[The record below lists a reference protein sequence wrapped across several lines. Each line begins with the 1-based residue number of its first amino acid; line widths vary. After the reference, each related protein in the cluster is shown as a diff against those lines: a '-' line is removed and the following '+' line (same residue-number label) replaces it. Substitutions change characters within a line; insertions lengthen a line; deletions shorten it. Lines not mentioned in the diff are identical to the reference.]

1 LIKSHRLIFWLL
13 PVVLLAAFGVLNLLA
28 NAWLSSSGGK
38 GMLEK
43 EFSSS
48 LGYDVRLTGE
58 YRMSLFPRIAIEGS
72 GIELEA
78 PQVVRLLARGE
89 HYSAAIKLLPFL
101 HREVQISSVAL
112 RGGFL
117 DLGTLMAANKGLA
130 PSAAQEISVPQVRSL
145 TIEEFSLVFGDE
157 SNVVA
162 LSKVQLDEL
171 EIGREARLELDVRWL
186 SEGIE
191 MARVALQG
199 SLQLGQALESVTLKV
214 RDLKV
219 EFGDSGVSGL
229 SGTWVW
235 DQSSAAISGETDWA
249 QDSKSAHSQIEFRLG
264 ELIAG
269 SLQASY
275 RQSPDGAPVVAEA
288 RFIFREYQLEFP
300 EIGLA
305 WAGQDIAGAGC
316 YWLTE
321 PAGLHLFL
329 LSKTLD
335 LDKIT
340 TFFPSGNARESDLPF
355 NLSAEL
361 QVESATYSGAKGRN
375 VTVKIGSGR
384 TCSDIGSRGP

>member
-1 LIKSHRLIFWLL
+1 
-13 PVVLLAAFGVLNLLA
+13 
-28 NAWLSSSGGK
+28 
-38 GMLEK
+38 
-43 EFSSS
+43 
-48 LGYDVRLTGE
+48 
-58 YRMSLFPRIAIEGS
+58 MSLFPRIAIEGS

-78 PQVVRLLARGE
+78 PGVLRLLARGE

-117 DLGTLMAANKGLA
+117 DLGTLMVADKGLA
-130 PSAAQEISVPQVRSL
+130 PSAPQEISVPRVRSL

-162 LSKVQLDEL
+162 LNKVQLDEL
-171 EIGREARLELDVRWL
+171 EIGREARLELDVSWL

-199 SLQLGQALESVTLKV
+199 GLQLGQALESAALKV
-214 RDLKV
+214 KDLKV
-219 EFGDSGVSGL
+219 EFGNSSVSGL

-235 DQSSAAISGETDWA
+235 DQSSATISGETDWT

-264 ELIAG
+264 ELITG
-269 SLQASY
+269 GLQARY
-275 RQSPDGAPVVAEA
+275 TQSPDTAPVVVEA
-288 RFIFREYQLEFP
+288 RFIFREDQLEFP

-321 PAGLHLFL
+321 PAGLHLSL
-329 LSKTLD
+329 LSKALD
-335 LDKIT
+335 LDKIS
-340 TFFPSGNARESDLPF
+340 TFFPAGNARESDLPF
-355 NLSAEL
+355 NVSAEL
-361 QVESATYSGAKGRN
+361 QVESANYSGAKARK

-384 TCSDIGSRGP
+384 ACSDITGPGP

>member
-1 LIKSHRLIFWLL
+1 
-13 PVVLLAAFGVLNLLA
+13 
-28 NAWLSSSGGK
+28 
-38 GMLEK
+38 
-43 EFSSS
+43 
-48 LGYDVRLTGE
+48 
-58 YRMSLFPRIAIEGS
+58 MSLFPRIAIEGS

-78 PQVVRLLARGE
+78 PQVLRLLARGE
-89 HYSAAIKLLPFL
+89 HYSAAIQLLPFL

-117 DLGTLMAANKGLA
+117 DLGTLMVANKGLA
-130 PSAAQEISVPQVRSL
+130 PSAPRNISVPQARSL

-162 LSKVQLDEL
+162 LNKVQLDEL
-171 EIGREARLELDVRWL
+171 EIGREARLELDVSWL

-199 SLQLGQALESVTLKV
+199 GLQLGQALESAALKV
-214 RDLKV
+214 KDLKV
-219 EFGDSGVSGL
+219 EFGNSSVSGL

-235 DQSSAAISGETDWA
+235 DQSSATISGETDWI
-249 QDSKSAHSQIEFRLG
+249 QDSKSAHSQMEFRLG
-264 ELIAG
+264 ELITG
-269 SLQASY
+269 GLQARY
-275 RQSPDGAPVVAEA
+275 TQSPDTAPVVVEA
-288 RFIFREYQLEFP
+288 RFIFREDQLEFP

-321 PAGLHLFL
+321 PAGLHLSL
-329 LSKTLD
+329 LSKALD
-335 LDKIT
+335 LDKIS
-340 TFFPSGNARESDLPF
+340 TFFPSDNARESDLPF

-361 QVESATYSGAKGRN
+361 QVESANYSGAKAQK

-384 TCSDIGSRGP
+384 ACSGITSPGP